1 MLLLLLL
8 LLLLAV
14 VQDFIA
20 MCDLFEKLPETIK
33 TAARATGSRRLCIY
47 IMLARWRNQDRSWT
61 KLARSLNM
69 HRGKMIDLYTTT
81 TLAIYNQADYNAL
94 STKLDVPCII
104 NKITDWAMAVKG
116 LVRVP
121 PLSSGVCVSQ
131 QLRLQGGLVE
141 QECIGFADCTTQT
154 SCRPSKQAAAK
165 RKKLSTVDVQKYAY
179 CGGKTGA
186 HGASAI
192 SVFCV

>member
-1 MLLLLLL
+1 
-8 LLLLAV
+8 
-14 VQDFIA
+14 
-20 MCDLFEKLPETIK
+20 
-33 TAARATGSRRLCIY
+33 
-47 IMLARWRNQDRSWT
+47 
-61 KLARSLNM
+61 M

-141 QECIGFADCTTQT
+141 QECIGFADCTTQDVV
-154 SCRPSKQAAAK
+154 PPVEAGGGQAQEALDSRRAEV
-165 RKKLSTVDVQKYAY
+165 RVLRWEDRRTRCVCHLCLLRLSVRLR
-179 CGGKTGA
+179 
-186 HGASAI
+186 
-192 SVFCV
+192 

>member
-69 HRGKMIDLYTTT
+69 HWGKMVDLYTTT
-81 TLAIYNQADYNAL
+81 ILAIYNQADYNAL
-94 STKLDVPCII
+94 STKLDVPRII
-104 NKITDWAMAVKG
+104 CNITD
-116 LVRVP
+116 
-121 PLSSGVCVSQ
+121 CVIT
-131 QLRLQGGLVE
+131 QLFFNKVIL
-141 QECIGFADCTTQT
+141 
-154 SCRPSKQAAAK
+154 
-165 RKKLSTVDVQKYAY
+165 KY
-179 CGGKTGA
+179 
-186 HGASAI
+186 HL
-192 SVFCV
+192 VFCM